1 MSAQTPV
8 GKSSPLWKAWEDYNG
23 SDDYQNTRT
32 WAMREEHVDGSL
44 WSAFEHGFRA
54 IPAWPTRGEVFAL
67 TAERDAAT
75 AEVARLRDD
84 LTALAMK
91 WRGEADTWQRGIGDN
106 QNTRLY
112 REVAGE
118 VDELLGTGGP
128 TR

>member
-1 MSAQTPV
+1 MSETL
-8 GKSSPLWKAWEDYNG
+8 SSHD
-23 SDDYQNTRT
+23 
-32 WAMREEHVDGSL
+32 
-44 WSAFEHGFRA
+44 HGNC
-54 IPAWPTRGEVFAL
+54 EL
-67 TAERDAAT
+67 CDHLE
-75 AEVARLRDD
+75 AEVAWLRAA

-118 VDELLGTGGP
+118 VDALAGDGGP